1 MSKRRQSKEAKEVE
15 EEANMKFPFTW
26 EVEEGLIHG
35 DSGTKPSEKV
45 LSFDMVSYFSSLSNQ
60 EG

>member
-1 MSKRRQSKEAKEVE
+1 MSKRLQEKEAKKLE
-15 EEANMKFPFTW
+15 EEANIKFPFKW

-45 LSFDMVSYFSSLSNQ
+45 LAFDMVANFCFLFKK
-60 EG
+60 